1 MLVKPNEE
9 RAAYLDNSFEADLL
23 RQALQ
28 QEGIPA
34 LIQSN
39 ESNAYGELFQ
49 SQQGW
54 GAVYADLAQ
63 HEKIRALLKEI
74 RAAAAAE
81 AGAAERAQQDE

>member
-1 MLVKPNEE
+1 MLVKPNKE
-9 RAAYLDNSFEADLL
+9 RVAYLDNSFEADLL

-39 ESNAYGELFQ
+39 ESNAYGDLFQ
-49 SQQGW
+49 SQHGW

-63 HEKIRALLKEI
+63 HEKIQALLQEI
-74 RAAAAAE
+74 RSAAAAE
-81 AGAAERAQQDE
+81 QAQQE

>member
-54 GAVYADLAQ
+54 GAVYADRAQ
-63 HEKIRALLKEI
+63 HEKICAILQEI

-81 AGAAERAQQDE
+81 ADAAERAQQE